1 MERQLLRQDAAAQFL
16 GLDER
21 TLEAWRR
28 RGIGPRWVK
37 FTARAVRYRP
47 DELERWVQ
55 EHVIV
60 PGPHLRA
67 KRAQGSKDRS

>member
-60 PGPHLRA
+60 PGRRFEETVH
-67 KRAQGSKDRS
+67 KD